1 MVNPESSPPAL
12 PHLRLGSLD
21 VGFPVVQAALAGYSD
36 WPMRTLAVRLGAP
49 FTWAEVA
56 LERFVVQG
64 TRRQRG
70 RRILRP
76 TVDAPSG
83 GQLMGEDSPE
93 IVDGA
98 RRLVALGFAAID
110 LNFACPVR
118 KVLGKNRGGH
128 LMTDP
133 AAAIQIVRR
142 VRDGLPHTVPV
153 SVKLRRG
160 FDDTEPS
167 RERFWEILDGCYAAG
182 ADAVTLHPRTVRQR
196 YEGPSDWRLLAEAKR
211 HVGRHTL
218 LGSGD
223 LFSAADCLRMIHQ
236 TGVDGVTAARGA
248 IGNPWIFQQARALA
262 TGEPWSPPSLAEQR
276 TLIEQHYQLA
286 EQTYGPRRACQ
297 TMRKFGIK
305 YARLHP
311 NQQQVRDAFV
321 AVTRPDD
328 WRAVLDHWY
337 TTDV

>member
-1 MVNPESSPPAL
+1 V
-12 PHLRLGSLD
+12 D
-21 VGFPVVQAALAGYSD
+21 FPVVQAALAGYSD

-49 FTWAEVA
+49 LTWAEVV
-56 LERFVVQG
+56 LERFVVEG

-76 TVDAPSG
+76 TDDAPSG
-83 GQLMGEDSPE
+83 AQLMGEDRAE

-98 RRLVALGFAAID
+98 RRLVELGFAAID

-133 AAAIQIVRR
+133 PTAIDIVRR
-142 VRDGLPHTVPV
+142 VRDGLPPTVPL

-160 FDDTEPS
+160 YDDTEQN
-167 RERFWEILDGCYAAG
+167 RDRFWEILDGCYAAG
-182 ADAVTLHPRTVRQR
+182 AEAVTLHPRTVRQR

-211 HVGRHTL
+211 RVGERTL

-223 LFSAADCLRMIHQ
+223 LFTAADCLRMMRE

-248 IGNPWIFQQARALA
+248 IGNPWIFQEARALA
-262 TGEPWSPPSLAEQR
+262 AGEPWSPPSLAEQR
-276 TLIEQHYQLA
+276 ALIEQHYQLA

-311 NQQQVRDAFV
+311 DQQAVRDAFV
-321 AVTRPDD
+321 AVERPAD
-328 WRAVLDHWY
+328 WRAVLDRWY
-337 TTDV
+337 GAPI